1 MPGKRLL
8 TNEAASYRRNGL
20 LLTISNTRYNGNMSS
35 SSRPFIAEA
44 APFLKWAG
52 GKSRLLSQ
60 YQSFLPSRGAIRRY
74 FEPFI
79 GSAALYFHL
88 QPVAAVLS
96 DCNWKL
102 VETYRVVRDHPEELI
117 AALQPHKNEKA
128 YYYKVRA
135 QDPND
140 LSPIQRA
147 ARLIYMNKTC
157 YNGLYRENQKGE
169 FNVPFGRYRRPKI
182 CDRAR
187 LYAASQA
194 LQGVD
199 LCDVDFAVAV
209 KDAGPGDFVYFDP
222 PYVPLNATSSFT
234 SYSRYGFDDEDHRRL
249 AQAVRD
255 LTARGCQVMLSNSS
269 APLVYDLYQGCGY
282 HIEEVQAR
290 RNINSKGHK
299 RGPVTELLIMNYDV
313 RQRDAAQR

>member
-1 MPGKRLL
+1 MP
-8 TNEAASYRRNGL
+8 
-20 LLTISNTRYNGNMSS
+20 S

-60 YQSFLPSRGAIRRY
+60 YQPFLPPRDAIRRY
-74 FEPFI
+74 YEPFI

-88 QPVAAVLS
+88 QPAAARLS

-102 VETYRVVRDHPEELI
+102 VETYRVVRDQPEALI
-117 AALQPHKNEKA
+117 AALQPHKNEKS
-128 YYYKVRA
+128 YYYEVRA
-135 QDPND
+135 QNPRQ
-140 LSPIQRA
+140 LSPVERA

-169 FNVPFGRYRRPKI
+169 FNVPFGRYKRPKI
-182 CDRAR
+182 CDRER
-187 LYAASQA
+187 LYAASEA

-199 LCDVDFAVAV
+199 LCHEDFAEAIA
-209 KDAGPGDFVYFDP
+209 DAGRGDFVYFDP

-234 SYSRYGFDDEDHRRL
+234 GYSRYGFDDGDHRRL
-249 AQAVRD
+249 AQAVHE

-269 APLVYDLYQGCGY
+269 APLVYNLYQGHDY
-282 HIEEVQAR
+282 HIEQVQAR
-290 RNINSKGHK
+290 RNINSKTHR
-299 RGPVTELLIMNYDV
+299 RGPVTELLIMNY
-313 RQRDAAQR
+313 RP